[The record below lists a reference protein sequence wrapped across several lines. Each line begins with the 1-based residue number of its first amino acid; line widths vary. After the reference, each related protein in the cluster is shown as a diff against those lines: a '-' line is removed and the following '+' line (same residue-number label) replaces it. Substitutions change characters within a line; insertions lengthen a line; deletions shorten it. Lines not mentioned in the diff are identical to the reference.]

1 MSKLVDEYLELSR
14 KAFDGAKAEKDVGDV
29 RDEMAKLKEQFDE
42 KDWDDLIAHVPNHI
56 KPMVQKQKEKYL
68 K

>member
-14 KAFDGAKAEKDVGDV
+14 KAFDGAKDEKDIGDV
-29 RDEMAKLKEQFDE
+29 RDEMAKLKEKFDE
-42 KDWDDLIAHVPNHI
+42 GDWDDLIARVPNHI
-56 KPMVQKQKEKYL
+56 KPMVKAQKEKYL